1 MLIIVAISLIS
12 LSACTVS
19 KDDIRKEISETY
31 ENITL
36 TQVLEGLTNNKEYT
50 DGIVLHYENQDGSI
64 YYYNQKYYL
73 NLNDDTTFIYS
84 DTSKTIQK
92 YTDSLDETFQ
102 MTADNIDDFINK
114 VEVLEDIE
122 YRKFDYL
129 IYTAINDYC

>member
-1 MLIIVAISLIS
+1 MLIIVAIALIS

-114 VEVLEDIE
+114 VEVL
-122 YRKFDYL
+122 
-129 IYTAINDYC
+129 